1 MKAGLLR
8 LGMNLW
14 SPFRGAGVRVRRI
27 APDYR
32 EIEVELSLK
41 WHNRNYIGTHFGGSL
56 YAMTDPFYM
65 LMLIH
70 VLGPDYVVSHKAGA
84 IEYLIAT
91 GEKVHARFRLDDAT
105 VADIEARTA
114 NGEKY
119 LPQMAVEVK
128 TAAGEIVARVTH
140 TLYVRKKQ
148 KNGATTK

>member
-8 LGMNLW
+8 FGMNLW
-14 SPFRGAGVRVRRI
+14 SPFRATGIRVRRI

-32 EIEVELSLK
+32 EIDVELSLS

-70 VLGPDYVVSHKAGA
+70 VLGPDYFVSHKGGA

-91 GEKVHARFRLDDAT
+91 RERVHARFALDDAT
-105 VADIEARTA
+105 IADIKAHTA
-114 NGEKY
+114 GGQKY
-119 LPQMAVEVK
+119 LPQMAVEV
-128 TAAGEIVARVTH
+128 TNAAGEVVARVVH
-140 TLYVRKKQ
+140 TLYVRRKMDR
-148 KNGATTK
+148 

>member
-1 MKAGLLR
+1 MNARWLR

-14 SPFRGAGVRVRRI
+14 SPFRATGIRVKHI

-70 VLGPDYVVSHKAGA
+70 VLGAEYVVSHQAGA
-84 IEYLIAT
+84 IEYLIAEK
-91 GEKVHARFRLDDAT
+91 GKVHARFTLDDAT
-105 VADIEARTA
+105 VASIKAHTA
-114 NGEKY
+114 DGRKY
-119 LPQMAVEVK
+119 LPKFQVDVK
-128 TAAGEIVARVTH
+128 NEAGEIVARVAH
-140 TLYVRKKQ
+140 TLYVRRKK
-148 KNGATTK
+148 T

>member
-1 MKAGLLR
+1 MKAGWLR

-14 SPFRGAGVRVRRI
+14 SPFRATGIRVKRI

-32 EIEVELSLK
+32 TIDAELSLN

-70 VLGPDYVVSHKAGA
+70 VLGPDYFVSHKGGA

-91 GEKVHARFRLDDAT
+91 KDKVGARFVLDDAT
-105 VADIEARTA
+105 IADIKAHTA
-114 NGEKY
+114 GGEKY

-128 TAAGEIVARVTH
+128 NEAGEVVARVVH
-140 TLYVRKKQ
+140 TLYIRLRK
-148 KNGATTK
+148 T